1 MFKCTRS
8 VYKNDRVLF
17 KIEGGNMKVN
27 CKASKLAIIISSILF
42 IMVILFELLD
52 IKYSKDFTGFMK
64 EILLGMFCSSIVTV
78 FFYISAY
85 KVERKRVLEQYWNEC
100 KKMTI
105 ELNKIDYMNLNYD
118 KNIFMNFIKEQNN
131 KLWMKEYYNQIKK
144 EIPVKEFEN
153 TNLIKKK
160 IKEYNKELLEKMS
173 EETIEKYLEE
183 KIKKIY
189 NKTIE
194 KMDKIVDQY
203 LRYLDQSTDNMNFI
217 LGDIEFFTGKDNYIK
232 AYELFQNIYNLRVK
246 IQEAARHFRYY
257 KDGDGNR
264 AVVLYEI
271 LELQNNIFRIEE
283 IEDSKIVYREFCDI
297 MNLKLEEF
305 RAKIIYN
312 VEPDKIHIIP
322 LYEFVKRKEID

>member
-17 KIEGGNMKVN
+17 KIKGGNMKVN

-52 IKYSKDFTGFMK
+52 IKYSNDFTGFMK
-64 EILLGMFCSSIVTV
+64 EMLLGMFCSSIVTV

-118 KNIFMNFIKEQNN
+118 KNIFINFIKEQNN

-160 IKEYNKELLEKMS
+160 IKEDNKELLEKMS

-194 KMDKIVDQY
+194 EMDKIVNQY
-203 LRYLDQSTDNMNFI
+203 LNYLDQSTDNMNFI

-283 IEDSKIVYREFCDI
+283 IKDLKIVYREFCDI

-312 VEPDKIHIIP
+312 IEPDKIDIIP
-322 LYEFVKRKEID
+322 LCELAK